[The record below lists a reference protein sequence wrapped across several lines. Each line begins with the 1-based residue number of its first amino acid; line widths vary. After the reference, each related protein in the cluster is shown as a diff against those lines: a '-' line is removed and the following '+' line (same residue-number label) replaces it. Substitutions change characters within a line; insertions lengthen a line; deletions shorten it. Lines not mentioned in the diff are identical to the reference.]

1 MTKEEIREKLLETMA
16 PMVSAKF
23 RKKYHWDEND
33 DIIWDEEVLQR
44 LKTPGSSKAGGNPDL
59 PKNFVWPT
67 FTETVDD
74 EPENL
79 PFIAQIN
86 LADVANLDPTGLLP
100 KTGYLYFFFTARHG
114 YEVRHKGCA
123 AVYYYDVP
131 AEELIATESPKENEL
146 EGFGG
151 LLVDRSIQEHVMD
164 FQRMNSLPNDEPCYK
179 LLDLA
184 GLSWEERERIR
195 DLAIEVF
202 AEEAKKL
209 YHDHYGTQLF
219 GHPDYLQYSEVDRCE
234 KFYIEIYGEAE
245 ALKDDDEWLLLFQ
258 FGKSTNVQ
266 HLYFFIRKSDL
277 IARRF
282 DRVWATVQWC

>member
-184 GLSWEERERIR
+184 GLS
-195 DLAIEVF
+195 
-202 AEEAKKL
+202 
-209 YHDHYGTQLF
+209 
-219 GHPDYLQYSEVDRCE
+219 
-234 KFYIEIYGEAE
+234 
-245 ALKDDDEWLLLFQ
+245 
-258 FGKSTNVQ
+258 
-266 HLYFFIRKSDL
+266 
-277 IARRF
+277 
-282 DRVWATVQWC
+282 